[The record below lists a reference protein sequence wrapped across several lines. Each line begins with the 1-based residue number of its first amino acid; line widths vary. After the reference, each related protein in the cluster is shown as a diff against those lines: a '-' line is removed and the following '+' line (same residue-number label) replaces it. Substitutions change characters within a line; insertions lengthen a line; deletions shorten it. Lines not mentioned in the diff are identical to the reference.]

1 MDFLI
6 SLSILS
12 FAAFIYYDA
21 TKHGIGKIQGETG
34 IFNLNAGGWAICSIL
49 LAIIA
54 IPAYFIKR
62 KTLIE
67 KAKTN
72 PIPSSGRNAKLLIFI
87 SLPILFLISSV
98 SQTQV
103 ISQNSNSGKFKQIDF
118 ADFLVDFDQYRN
130 QQVVVSGVLIPQDDS
145 SAFFYEE
152 VGSTNALYLATGKLS
167 SEDKK
172 EILRECRTG
181 CEASLILTPA
191 IILGSKGAI
200 VQGIN
205 R

>member
-12 FAAFIYYDA
+12 LAAFIYYDA
-21 TKHGIGKIQGETG
+21 TKNGIGKIQGETG
-34 IFNLNAGGWAICSIL
+34 AFNLHAGGWALCSIL

-67 KAKTN
+67 KAKIN
-72 PIPSSGRNAKLLIFI
+72 PISASGRNAKLLVLLA
-87 SLPILFLISSV
+87 LPILFLISGL

-103 ISQNSNSGKFKQIDF
+103 TSSSSNSGNYKQIDF

-130 QQVVVSGVLIPQDDS
+130 QQVVVSGVLLPQDDS

-152 VGSTNALYLATGKLS
+152 VGSTNTLYLATGKLS
-167 SEDKK
+167 NEEKK
-172 EILRECRTG
+172 EILRECKTG

-191 IILGSKGAI
+191 VILGSKGAI